1 MGSSFNAALPNA
13 PDPMSPLPAARRAIP
28 WLLTTLACVLTTLL
42 TLPLRSLGLDAVNT
56 VMLYLLTVVLVAS
69 KLGRGPSVFAAFL
82 TVALF
87 DFFHVPPN
95 LSFQVRDAQYLLTF
109 AVMLGVAL
117 WIAHLTASL
126 RARMVE
132 STEAAR
138 RAEALAALAR
148 TLAGAPAPEQVQTAV
163 AAFVHETC
171 GARASLWCPD
181 KEEALNPVD
190 AQTRPSVAR
199 RLAAIALFHEAPR
212 AAHPARLDDD
222 TQGEVWLWPLCGAT
236 RLRGVL
242 ALEGLPPGSWAAR
255 RPLADAIASLAA
267 TALERQHFVDVAHA
281 SQMDALSERLRS
293 SILSALSHDIR
304 TPLTALY
311 GQADTLASWQP
322 PLTGAASE
330 MAASIRDQAWRL
342 HDMVS
347 KLLDMARLRSGTSG
361 MGGGTQGAP
370 LPLRREWQPLEEVV
384 GASIQL
390 LGPALAR
397 HPVRV
402 DLPPDLP
409 LLCFDAVLMERV
421 FGNLIDNAAQYGT
434 PDGAIRVHAHVQN
447 DRCVIGVR
455 NDGPGFPPGRLDKVF
470 DLFERGQIE
479 SAVPGMGL
487 GLAIC
492 RAIVEAH
499 GGDIQ
504 ALNPAEGGA
513 EVRFTLPLGTPP
525 AIEPETSQEADA

>member
-1 MGSSFNAALPNA
+1 M
-13 PDPMSPLPAARRAIP
+13 PAVRRAIP
-28 WLLTTLACVLTTLL
+28 WLLTTLACVLTTVL

-95 LSFQVRDAQYLLTF
+95 WSFQVQDAQYLLTF

-148 TLAGAPAPEQVQTAV
+148 TLAGAPEPEQVQTAV

-171 GARASLWCPD
+171 GAQASVWCLD
-181 KEEALNPVD
+181 EQDVLRPVD
-190 AQTRPSVAR
+190 AHATPSLAR
-199 RLAAIALFHEAPR
+199 RLAATALFHEAPR
-212 AAHPARLDDD
+212 LAHPARLDDD
-222 TQGEVWLWPLCGAT
+222 AQGEVWLWPLCGAT

-242 ALEGLPPGSWAAR
+242 ALEGLPPGGWGAR
-255 RPLADAIASLAA
+255 RPLADAIASLTA

-304 TPLTALY
+304 TPLTSLY

-322 PLTGAASE
+322 PLTGAARE

-347 KLLDMARLRSGTSG
+347 KLLDMARLRSGTQ
-361 MGGGTQGAP
+361 QGAP
-370 LPLRREWQPLEEVV
+370 LPLQREWQPLEEVV

-402 DLPPDLP
+402 DLPADLP

-434 PDGAIRVHAHVQN
+434 PNGEIRVHAHVEN
-447 DRCVIGVR
+447 GRCVIGVR

-470 DLFERGQIE
+470 DLFERGHTE

-492 RAIVEAH
+492 RAIIEAH
-499 GGDIQ
+499 GGDIC

-525 AIEPETSQEADA
+525 AIEPEAGQEVDA

>member
-1 MGSSFNAALPNA
+1 
-13 PDPMSPLPAARRAIP
+13 MSPLPAVRPAIP
-28 WLLTTLACVLTTLL
+28 WLLTTLACILTTVL
-42 TLPLRSLGLDAVNT
+42 TLPLRHLGLDAVNT

-87 DFFHVPPN
+87 DFFHVPPS

-138 RAEALAALAR
+138 RAEGLAALAR
-148 TLAGAPAPEQVQTAV
+148 TLAGAPAPEQVQTAL
-163 AAFVHETC
+163 AAFVQETC
-171 GARASLWCPD
+171 GAQASIWCPD
-181 KEEALNPVD
+181 EHEVLNPVD
-190 AQTRPSVAR
+190 EQAAPSLAR
-199 RLAAIALFHEAPR
+199 RLAATALFHEAPR
-212 AAHPARLDDD
+212 LAHPARLDDD
-222 TQGEVWLWPLCGAT
+222 ARGEVWLWPLCGAT

-255 RPLADAIASLAA
+255 RTLADAIASLAA

-322 PLTGAASE
+322 PLSSAASE

-361 MGGGTQGAP
+361 TSGTSGMGGMSGAQGAP
-370 LPLRREWQPLEEVV
+370 LPLQREWQPLEEVV

-434 PDGAIRVHAHVQN
+434 PDGAILVHAHAQ
-447 DRCVIGVR
+447 DGRCVIGVR

-470 DLFERGQIE
+470 DLFERGQTE